1 MPSPDGDRTSPKLSF
16 VVHVQGQSR
25 TKREV
30 PVKRYAEVS
39 LPGDVTEYVRA
50 RGLRAPLV
58 LLAGLA
64 ASAAQTL
71 EPLWS
76 VSAVLLL
83 HRE

>member
-1 MPSPDGDRTSPKLSF
+1 
-16 VVHVQGQSR
+16 
-25 TKREV
+25 
-30 PVKRYAEVS
+30 VKRYAEVS
-39 LPGDVTEYVRA
+39 LAGDVTEYVRA

>member
-1 MPSPDGDRTSPKLSF
+1 M
-16 VVHVQGQSR
+16 QGQPR
-25 TKREV
+25 TRREV
-30 PVKRYAEVS
+30 PVKRYTEVS
-39 LPGDVTEYVRA
+39 LPGDVTEFVQA

-83 HRE
+83 H

>member
-1 MPSPDGDRTSPKLSF
+1 M
-16 VVHVQGQSR
+16 
-25 TKREV
+25 
-30 PVKRYAEVS
+30 KRYTEVS
-39 LPGDVTEYVRA
+39 LPGNVTEFVQA

-76 VSAVLLL
+76 VSGVLLL
-83 HRE
+83 H

>member
-1 MPSPDGDRTSPKLSF
+1 
-16 VVHVQGQSR
+16 VHVQGQPR
-25 TKREV
+25 TRREV
-30 PVKRYAEVS
+30 PVKRYTEVS
-39 LPGDVTEYVRA
+39 LPGDVTEFVQA

-83 HRE
+83 L